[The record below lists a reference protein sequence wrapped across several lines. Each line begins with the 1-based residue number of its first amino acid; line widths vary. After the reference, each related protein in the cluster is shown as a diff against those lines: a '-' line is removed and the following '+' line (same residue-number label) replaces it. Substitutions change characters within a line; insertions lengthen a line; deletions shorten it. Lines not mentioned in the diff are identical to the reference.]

1 MNCRKC
7 IDGKKENIKAWQ
19 RVVWLRID
27 ESASGEMWM
36 DLRSIFDLELK
47 ELENRLE
54 VESVPRILA
63 CTLLSTA
70 FTTNYLNCNL
80 FKVEE
85 VNACSQLQ
93 MYLENE

>member
-1 MNCRKC
+1 
-7 IDGKKENIKAWQ
+7 
-19 RVVWLRID
+19 
-27 ESASGEMWM
+27 M

-47 ELENRLE
+47 GLENRLE

-63 CTLLSTA
+63 CTLLFTA

-85 VNACSQLQ
+85 VNLCPHFQVHINTWR
-93 MYLENE
+93 MNEKASLPQAGSSAVPKSPGRWQHTKT